1 MGLFID
7 FLNHVF
13 RSPQFREKHQLWL
26 SSFFWKCC
34 KFNSNFKNIETHL
47 ENVFF
52 LWDNCIWIGCFKLFL
67 LRREYLWSA
76 VNMLTNIFKTLHVT
90 NRDFSQLNC
99 LHSDQQIWQKWC
111 RSDFNSVWSP
121 LHVGSR
127 RIIWKGL
134 FIRFD

>member
-13 RSPQFREKHQLWL
+13 RSPQFREKHQLWW

-76 VNMLTNIFKTLHVT
+76 VNMLRLCMSLIEIFPNWIVFTVINKYGKSGVV
-90 NRDFSQLNC
+90 
-99 LHSDQQIWQKWC
+99 QILTV
-111 RSDFNSVWSP
+111 FGPPYMLVP
-121 LHVGSR
+121 E
-127 RIIWKGL
+127 GL
-134 FIRFD
+134 FERGFL